1 MRDAARI
8 TIRMERTDIE
18 ALEEFAYSAG
28 VGAAEYVRNVLARHV
43 QAKRRR
49 R

>member
-8 TIRMERTDIE
+8 TIRMERTDVE
-18 ALEEFAYSAG
+18 GLEGFAYSAG
-28 VGAAEYVRNVLARHV
+28 VGVAEYVRNALARHV